1 METLPLNDAL
11 RRFLRAGALTGVV
24 DFLFA
29 SALSTLAYG
38 STFSRLWQ
46 GVASVPL
53 GRQALEG
60 GTPMVAAGILIHFGV
75 AFAWSAVFVFLVLRS
90 GWIRSLLASPYG
102 VLTVALVYG
111 PLIWVVMSAVVI
123 PLFTGRMPAI
133 SARWWIQLLGHVPF
147 VALPMVVASRPG
159 QAVASNALRASP

>member
-1 METLPLNDAL
+1 LNDAL

-29 SALSTLAYG
+29 SALTVFAYG

-60 GTPMVAAGILIHFGV
+60 GPPMVAAGILIHFGV

-90 GWIRSLLASPYG
+90 AWVRRVLASPYG
-102 VLTVALVYG
+102 VLGVALAWG
-111 PLIWVVMSAVVI
+111 PLIWVVMSALVI
-123 PLFTGRMPAI
+123 PLFTGRMPSI
-133 SARWWIQLLGHVPF
+133 NARWWIQILGHVFF

-159 QAVASNALRASP
+159 QPASNALRASP

>member
-1 METLPLNDAL
+1 MNDTL
-11 RRFLRAGALTGVV
+11 RRLLRAGVLTGVV

-29 SALSTLAYG
+29 SALSVFAYG

-75 AFAWSAVFVFLVLRS
+75 AFAWSAVFVFLVLR
-90 GWIRSLLASPYG
+90 WPRVRSVLASPYG
-102 VLTVALVYG
+102 VAKIALVYG
-111 PLIWVVMSAVVI
+111 PLIWIVMSTLVI
-123 PLFTGRMPAI
+123 PPFTGRMPTI
-133 SARWWIQLLGHVPF
+133 NARWWIQLLGHVPF
-147 VALPMVVASRPG
+147 VALPIVAASR
-159 QAVASNALRASP
+159 R

>member
-1 METLPLNDAL
+1 LNGALPRL
-11 RRFLRAGALTGVV
+11 LRAGLLTGVV

-29 SALSTLAYG
+29 SALSVFAYG

-90 GWIRSLLASPYG
+90 PWVRRVLASPFG
-102 VLTVALVYG
+102 VAKVPLVYG
-111 PLIWVVMSAVVI
+111 PLIWLVMSTLVI
-123 PLFTGRMPAI
+123 PPFTGRMPTI
-133 SARWWIQLLGHVPF
+133 NARWWIQLLGHVPF
-147 VALPMVVASRPG
+147 VALPIVAASRPRPA
-159 QAVASNALRASP
+159 AVPPR